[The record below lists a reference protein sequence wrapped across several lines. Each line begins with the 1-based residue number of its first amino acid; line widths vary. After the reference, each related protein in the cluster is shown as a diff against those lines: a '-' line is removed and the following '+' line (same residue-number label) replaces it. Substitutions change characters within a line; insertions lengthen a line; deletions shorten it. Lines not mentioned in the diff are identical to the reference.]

1 MKGQNFG
8 WFRHVVMHGST
19 TSKLHSFHTRNSEHQ
34 NKLLPKA
41 RVLCSSASLAS
52 MDEIDQSHQ
61 TRTIHLPIDPNNKR
75 PGSSEDEKICCS
87 TSMDMHTI
95 DTSHLKCP
103 PVSNN
108 NTKGVYGK
116 FWERIC
122 MHALYTLS
130 SQQLHPFVMASESTW
145 RSSSSHAM
153 TRPVSYA
160 LLLPMLVG
168 QSVVLSTSS
177 WRTILTTVIFV
188 FQTPVYSQDSDSIQ
202 LNICMPRSED
212 MSKARREKIEIWE
225 VCEFARHHS
234 SKRS

>member
-34 NKLLPKA
+34 NKLHPKA

-122 MHALYTLS
+122 THCILYLVNSYIPS
-130 SQQLHPFVMASESTW
+130 SWPRNQLEDLLQAMQW
-145 RSSSSHAM
+145 RGRYHMLCYYRCWLANPWSLVLLHEE
-153 TRPVSYA
+153 PY
-160 LLLPMLVG
+160 LLL
-168 QSVVLSTSS
+168 
-177 WRTILTTVIFV
+177 
-188 FQTPVYSQDSDSIQ
+188 
-202 LNICMPRSED
+202 
-212 MSKARREKIEIWE
+212 
-225 VCEFARHHS
+225 
-234 SKRS
+234 